1 MNRRVLIG
9 IFDDEDAILD
19 ATSAA
24 RLRGLKIVDVFAP
37 YAVHG
42 MDRAMGLERSKLPW
56 VCFLLGLFGAG
67 FKVWFEYWTT
77 ATDWPLDVG
86 GKPWDSLPAF
96 VPITFEVMVLVAGVS
111 TVLAFFGMSRLW
123 PGRKCASIDPRLTN
137 DRFALVLEEGDAS
150 FDVEEVGQFLREHQ
164 AIRIMEREQEVAAR

>member
-9 IFDDEDAILD
+9 LFDNEDAILA
-19 ATSAA
+19 ATDAA
-24 RLRGLKIVDVFAP
+24 RRRGLKIVDVFAP

-42 MDRAMGLERSKLPW
+42 LDRAMGLERSKLPW
-56 VCFLLGLFGAG
+56 VCFLLGLSGAG

-77 ATDWPLDVG
+77 ATDWPINVG

-96 VPITFEVMVLVAGVS
+96 VPITFEVMVLVAGLS

-123 PGRKCASIDPRLTN
+123 PGRKPALLDPRVTN
-137 DRFALVLEEGDAS
+137 DRFALVLEEDDAA
-150 FDVEEVGQFLREHQ
+150 FDVDEVRQFLREHQ
-164 AIRIMEREQEVAAR
+164 AVRTMEREQEAAR